1 MGRREPAEGS
11 SSPSAKLRVISAGRS
26 GTIGERL
33 RVELSD
39 GSSFLLPS
47 DALLEPGIPVG
58 ELEADGELGPEAVER
73 LRELAQAYAWRLRA
87 LRLLNAGAQTA
98 AGLRRKLLARG
109 AGPAAVEEVLGRLV
123 QEGHIDDRAFARAW
137 VRQRLERHPEG
148 AGPLLAGLLRRGV
161 GMELARE
168 VVGALLDPEA
178 ERESAARLAE
188 KLARRTGMT
197 RQRLEA
203 SLRARG
209 FARAVIRELLPGD

>member
-1 MGRREPAEGS
+1 MGKREPAEGS
-11 SSPSAKLRVISAGRS
+11 SSPSARLRVISARRS

-33 RVELSD
+33 RIALSD
-39 GSSFLLPS
+39 GSSFLLPI

-58 ELEADGELGPEAVER
+58 ELEPDGELEPEAADR
-73 LRELAQAYAWRLRA
+73 LRELAQAYAWRSRA
-87 LRLLNAGAQTA
+87 LRLLGASAQTA

-109 AGPAAVEEVLGRLV
+109 AAPSAVEGVLGRLV
-123 QEGHIDDRAFARAW
+123 QEGHIDDRAFARSW

-148 AGPLLAGLLRRGV
+148 EGPLLAGLLRRGV
-161 GMELARE
+161 SRELARE

-197 RQRLEA
+197 PQRLEA

-209 FARAVIRELLPGD
+209 FSRAVIRELLAGD